1 MGLNKE
7 LHFGTYNLSDC
18 GCYIAG
24 DSVYNAPL
32 RVYDEYEI
40 PGRNGNLLVSQN
52 RFANIEVTYPAFIF
66 ADSQAEFADK
76 MQQLRNNLYS
86 FKGYQK
92 IEDDYHPDEFRMG
105 VYMSGLEAAPV
116 QYNRAGQFDITF
128 NCKPQRYLTSG
139 QTLTTLTANTNVTV
153 NNPTPFDACPYF
165 ELSSGTNG
173 GTITINGTD
182 ITIAATGSSA
192 TVYLDTETG
201 EAYTSA
207 GANLNQ
213 YISIPGNEF
222 PRLVPGNNTVKYTRS
237 SGSATLKIRPNYWRI

>member
-7 LHFGTYNLSDC
+7 LYYGGIKLSDY
-18 GCYIAG
+18 GCYISG
-24 DSVYNAPL
+24 DSVYNAPV

-40 PGRNGNLLVSQN
+40 PGRNGNLLISQN

-66 ADSQAEFADK
+66 AGTQAEFADK
-76 MQQLRNNLYS
+76 MQQLRNALYS
-86 FKGYQK
+86 LKGYQT
-92 IEDDYHPDEFRMG
+92 ITDDYHPDEFRKG
-105 VYMSGLEAAPV
+105 VYMAGLEAAPV
-116 QYNRAGQFDITF
+116 QYNRAGEFEITF
-128 NCKPQRYLTSG
+128 DCKPQRFLTSG
-139 QTLTTLTANTNVTV
+139 QTQTTLTANTNVTV
-153 NNPTPFDACPYF
+153 SNPTAFDSCPSF

-173 GTITINGTD
+173 GKITINGVD

-201 EAYTSA
+201 EAYSST

-222 PRLVPGNNTVKYTRS
+222 PKLAPGNNTVKYTRS
-237 SGSATLKIRPNYWRI
+237 SGTATCKIKPNYWRV